1 MARLIYA
8 DHNATTPVGP
18 MAREAMIQAL
28 DCWGNPSSSHGIG
41 RQARE
46 LLEKARTQVALACG
60 VEGKQVVFTSGGSEA
75 NAQCILGMHFGVEDF
90 RILSSDT
97 EHSSVRDSVAF
108 LEKRGK
114 QVGRVKILPSGEL
127 DLDHLEELAL
137 TLKPHLIS
145 LMAANNETGVLL
157 DVREV
162 AAICK
167 RVGAVFHCD
176 CVQAFGK
183 MPAADWNLAD
193 LISIS
198 SHKIYGP
205 KGVGAMIVRGDH
217 KLVPLPFGGTQEVK
231 RRGGTQNMVGIIGF
245 GAACEELVK
254 LENPGKLKSLRDR
267 FEASLLAKLEGVS
280 VNGAEALRAPNT
292 SNIRFKGIVS
302 EVLLSI
308 LDLSGVCVSAGSA
321 CSSGSV
327 NPSSVLMA
335 MGLSKDEARES
346 LRFSWGR
353 DTTEADIDTVSGL
366 VVDHVNRIRSRT
378 ASRSAESAK
387 SI

>member
-1 MARLIYA
+1 MATLIYA

-18 MAREAMIQAL
+18 KARAAMIEAL

-46 LLEKARTQVALACG
+46 QLEKARTQVATACG

-75 NAQCILGMHFGVEDF
+75 NAQCILGMHFGIDDF
-90 RILSSDT
+90 RMISSDT

-108 LEKRGK
+108 LEKRGNA
-114 QVGRVKILPSGEL
+114 VGKVRVLPSGEL

-137 TLKPHLIS
+137 KTKPHLIS

-157 DVREV
+157 DVARV

-167 RVGAVFHCD
+167 QVGAVFHCD

-183 MPAADWNLAD
+183 MPAGEWNIAD

-205 KGVGAMIVRGDH
+205 KGVGAMIIRGDQ

-231 RRGGTQNMVGIIGF
+231 RRGGTQNMVGIVGF
-245 GAACEELVK
+245 GAACEELTQT
-254 LENPGKLKSLRDR
+254 ENPGRLEILRDR
-267 FEASLLAKLEGVS
+267 FECILLEKLPGVS
-280 VNGAEALRAPNT
+280 INGAGARRAANT
-292 SNIRFKGIVS
+292 SNVRFNGIVS

-327 NPSSVLMA
+327 NPSSVLMN
-335 MGLSKDEARES
+335 MGLSKDEAREC

-353 DTTEADIDTVSGL
+353 ETTEAAIDTVSGL
-366 VVDHVNRIRSRT
+366 VIDHVQRIRART
-378 ASRSAESAK
+378 AARSAESGKAV
-387 SI
+387 